1 MRIPQGVISIFITV
15 IVLGAS
21 VFNLSLG
28 IGRIIKLN
36 TGKYEETQAVITKIE
51 ESTSVDSEGMTTTD
65 YTITVEYTV
74 DGKRYVSQLGETPQK
89 FHEGMELTVLYE
101 IDNPLEVVLPGTT
114 GAYIM
119 IGIGVVGLVAAALV
133 ALNSFKGRRVVVE
146 P

>member
-21 VFNLSLG
+21 VFNLYLG
-28 IGRIIKLN
+28 IGRIIKIN

-119 IGIGVVGLVAAALV
+119 IGIGVVGLVAAAVV

>member
-21 VFNLSLG
+21 IFNLSLG

-51 ESTSVDSEGMTTTD
+51 ESTSVDSEGTTTTD

-114 GAYIM
+114 GAFIM
-119 IGIGVVGLVAAALV
+119 IGIGVVGLVAAAV
-133 ALNSFKGRRVVVE
+133 VTLNSFKGRRIIVE

>member
-21 VFNLSLG
+21 IFNLSLG

-51 ESTSVDSEGMTTTD
+51 ESTSVDSEGTTTTD

-114 GAYIM
+114 GAFIM
-119 IGIGVVGLVAAALV
+119 IGIGVVGLVAAAVV
-133 ALNSFKGRRVVVE
+133 ALNSFKGRRIIVE

>member
-1 MRIPQGVISIFITV
+1 MKIPQGVITFLITV

-21 VFNLSLG
+21 ILNLSLG
-28 IGRIIKLN
+28 VGRIIKLN

-74 DGKRYVSQLGETPQK
+74 AGKRYVSQLGETPQK

-119 IGIGVVGLVAAALV
+119 IGIGVVGLATAVAV
-133 ALNSFKGRRVVVE
+133 ALNNLRGRRIVVE
-146 P
+146 S

>member
-1 MRIPQGVISIFITV
+1 MKIPQGVITFFITV

-21 VFNLSLG
+21 IFNLSLG
-28 IGRIIKLN
+28 VGRIIKLN

-119 IGIGVVGLVAAALV
+119 IGIGVVGLAAAAVV
-133 ALNSFKGRRVVVE
+133 ALNYFRGRRIVVE
-146 P
+146 S

>member
-51 ESTSVDSEGMTTTD
+51 ESKSVDSEGMTTTD

>member
-1 MRIPQGVISIFITV
+1 MRIPQGVVAFFITV
-15 IVLGAS
+15 MVLGAGIL
-21 VFNLSLG
+21 NLSMG
-28 IGRIIKLN
+28 ISRIVKLN
-36 TGKYEETQAVITKIE
+36 TGKYEQTQAVITKIE

>member
-1 MRIPQGVISIFITV
+1 MRIPQGVIAFFITV
-15 IVLGAS
+15 MVLGAGIL
-21 VFNLSLG
+21 NLSMG
-28 IGRIIKLN
+28 ISRIVKLN

-114 GAYIM
+114 GACIM
-119 IGIGVVGLVAAALV
+119 IGIGVVGLAAAAVV
-133 ALNSFKGRRVVVE
+133 ALNYFRGRRLIVE

>member
-1 MRIPQGVISIFITV
+1 MRIPQGVIAFFITV
-15 IVLGAS
+15 MVLGAGIL
-21 VFNLSLG
+21 NLSMG
-28 IGRIIKLN
+28 ISRIVKLN
-36 TGKYEETQAVITKIE
+36 TGKYEQTQAVITKIE